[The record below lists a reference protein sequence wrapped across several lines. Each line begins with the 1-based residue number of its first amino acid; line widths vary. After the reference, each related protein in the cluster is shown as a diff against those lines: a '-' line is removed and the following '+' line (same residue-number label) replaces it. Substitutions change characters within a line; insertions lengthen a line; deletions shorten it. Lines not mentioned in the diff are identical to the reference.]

1 MSAHFILTILLCY
14 YSNVMIQFIDVVFIK
29 FQILVNAIRGIQNM
43 VLATK
48 MVDSNHLG
56 SILAALKVCV
66 YICMYSTLQC
76 LHREVRG
83 GPNSNTQ

>member
-1 MSAHFILTILLCY
+1 
-14 YSNVMIQFIDVVFIK
+14 VVITK

-56 SILAALKVCV
+56 SILAALKVCD
-66 YICMYSTLQC
+66 YICMYNTIQC
-76 LHREVRG
+76 LHR
-83 GPNSNTQ
+83 